1 MNLKG
6 HFAVIVVLDVFLIP
20 HELWTFA
27 KDRVP
32 GSAVARTRAIYVQ
45 EHGVKS
51 TTDLTRVSELIN
63 DIRFN

>member
-1 MNLKG
+1 MLN
-6 HFAVIVVLDVFLIP
+6 VLLIP
-20 HELWTFA
+20 HELCTFA